1 MVGVDIKKII
11 YGDIYDLWDNNVSHA
26 NRELKKMYL
35 KYRNNKDLTTEEYRL
50 IVFNMMISDMDMNDG
65 KCTENTKIY
74 SEMLKDKMIETNYMN
89 GGEYNRKMFCR
100 VLNSYRDTHKKELG
114 IDKINQINEYIYETF
129 KKYKYDEDNM
139 EDYTDNLISKFNL
152 SLQSKD
158 IISLIDIF
166 NEMRLHINNVHVKI
180 VYKQLSS
187 ILKEYDINLYDKIA

>member
-11 YGDIYDLWDNNVSHA
+11 YGDIYDLWDKNISHA

-114 IDKINQINEYIYETF
+114 IDRINQINEYIYETF